1 MFHYT
6 YPRIY
11 FDAKLCKVNT
21 FFVHTAAVYILFIL
35 CIIYYIDP
43 YRYEY
48 LTLFYITKSIAS
60 FENSCRKKKKVILLL
75 LKFFYLSIILN
86 LTQHNLVG
94 EKLESLE
101 GGILCQHMAMSVD
114 P

>member
-6 YPRIY
+6 YPGIY

-86 LTQHNLVG
+86 LAQHNLVG
-94 EKLESLE
+94 EKLGALE
-101 GGILCQHMAMSVD
+101 GTLCQNMAMSVD